1 MKNIV
6 IKCLVLS
13 VLAIGM
19 SSIVTAGEYSKTGKL
34 CDEATL
40 IGRYHHHLMTQEGAA
55 SGHYVFY
62 GNGNGLA
69 TSTFHW
75 TDLSKPDPVAAA
87 VHFTYSMDAEE
98 DCKFNLQGFA
108 GARALYVADSGDSAS
123 LIASI
128 SRNTG
133 TPNTYEI
140 IRGTISMR
148 QRLYYRNHK
157 N

>member
-1 MKNIV
+1 
-6 IKCLVLS
+6 
-13 VLAIGM
+13 M

-55 SGHYVFY
+55 SGQYVFY

-75 TDLSKPDPVAAA
+75 IDPTKPVSVAPPVN
-87 VHFTYSMDAEE
+87 FTYSVDAQE
-98 DCKFNLQGFA
+98 DCKINLQGFS
-108 GARALYVADSGDSAS
+108 GERALYLADSGDNAA
-123 LIASI
+123 LIATT

-140 IRGTISMR
+140 IRGTISKKQR
-148 QRLYYRNHK
+148 QYYSSHK